1 MGSVVKFAAVNTK
14 IKSLEGK
21 FLTSEQYT
29 KLLQCKNYSEA
40 LRFLKEETSYGEAL
54 KLYNISEIHR
64 GKLEIIL
71 KKYYIEKF
79 GRLRHYFDGD
89 YKKLFNILFMRYEIE
104 DLKVILRGK
113 YIENDKEQIHSLIT
127 YESPLNYIN
136 YDNLLST
143 KNIEDL
149 VDKLVNTKYYK
160 YLKPLVSDVEKEG
173 LFRMET
179 SLDFLYFSTI
189 RKFVKRINKE
199 DREILERVNGI
210 YCDLLNIQWITRGK
224 KYYNLIPEVLFNYT
238 IHDGKHLNKE
248 GIKQLCYAKTNEEF
262 FEIIKG
268 TPYGKLFNTEDD
280 YLSERKMLTYLRDD
294 LNKLRIRGEMNIS
307 CLIAYLELFQIE
319 IRDLISIVENKR
331 YNMNFDEAVKYV
343 TVTI

>member
-29 KLLQCKNYSEA
+29 KLLQCKSYGEA

-54 KLYNISEIHR
+54 KPYNVSEINR

-71 KKYYIEKF
+71 KKYYVKKF
-79 GRLRHYFDGD
+79 ETLRHYFDGD
-89 YKKLFNILFMRYEIE
+89 YMKLFNILFMRYEIE

-113 YIENDKEQIHSLIT
+113 YIENDKEQIYSLIT

-136 YDNLLST
+136 YDNLINA

-149 VDKLVNTKYYK
+149 VDKLADTKYYK
-160 YLKPLVSDVEKEG
+160 YMKPLVQSVDKEG

-179 SLDFLYFSTI
+179 SLDFSYFSTF

-199 DREILERVNGI
+199 DREILKRVNGI
-210 YCDLLNIQWITRGK
+210 YCDLLNIQWIVRGR

-238 IHDGKHLNKE
+238 IHDGKYLNKE
-248 GIKQLCYAKTNEEF
+248 EIKQLCYAKTNEEF

-268 TPYGKLFNTEDD
+268 TPYRKVFNTEEDC
-280 YLSERKMLTYLRDD
+280 LTERKMLTYLRDD

-331 YNMNFDEAVKYV
+331 YNINFDEAVKHL

>member
-1 MGSVVKFAAVNTK
+1 LGSVVKFAAINSK

-21 FLTSEQYT
+21 FLTSEQYS

-40 LRFLKEETSYGEAL
+40 IRFLKEETSYGEVL
-54 KLYNISEIHR
+54 SLYNLSEVNR
-64 GKLEIIL
+64 GRLEIIL
-71 KKYYIEKF
+71 KKYYIQKI
-79 GRLRHYFDGD
+79 GKLRHYFYGD

-113 YIENDKEQIHSLIT
+113 YIENDKEHIHSLIT

-136 YDNLLST
+136 YDDLLSA
-143 KNIEDL
+143 KNIEDI

-160 YLKPLVSDVEKEG
+160 YLKPFVSDVEKEG

-189 RKFVKRINKE
+189 RKFIKRINKE

-210 YCDLLNIQWITRGK
+210 YSDLLNVQWISRGK
-224 KYYNLIPEVLFNYT
+224 KYYNLTPEVLFNYT
-238 IHDGKHLNKE
+238 IYDGKYLNKE
-248 GIKQLCYAKTNEEF
+248 KIKQLCYAKTNEEF
-262 FEIIKG
+262 FEVIKE
-268 TPYGKLFNTEDD
+268 TPYRDLFNTDDD
-280 YLSERKMLTYLRDD
+280 YLSEMRMLTYLKNDF
-294 LNKLRIRGEMNIS
+294 NKLRVRGEMNIS

-319 IRDLISIVENKR
+319 TRDLISIVENKR
-331 YNMNFDEAVKYV
+331 YNINFDEAMKYV